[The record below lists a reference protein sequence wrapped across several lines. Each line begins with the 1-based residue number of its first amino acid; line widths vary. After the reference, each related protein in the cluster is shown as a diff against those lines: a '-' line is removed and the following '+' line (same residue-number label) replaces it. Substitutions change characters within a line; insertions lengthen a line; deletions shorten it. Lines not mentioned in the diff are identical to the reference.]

1 MIQTT
6 NYKLNKIELVDSPAD
21 ITVLNVNW
29 DKIDTELNNLSN
41 NKFDKSGGTISG
53 AVTVNGTLT
62 TNSLVNIGE
71 YKLKVDITKGQTP
84 IEAKYATIGIY
95 DNSLSEGYRL
105 GRIQYGISTNN
116 TASMA
121 MYVNRPND
129 AESEDSCGLL
139 AQWLNGTTAR
149 ISVTHHPETASSDK
163 SVATTY
169 WVRNLKATASQYGLV
184 KLADETAILN
194 ESNESALTVDK
205 AYEINDFRRMETAY
219 SVGDKVNCTFNFGL
233 FLECTTAG
241 TTSAGTLDT
250 RNVTHAQVITDGTC
264 QWTVRTHVK
273 SVNGNVPDANGN
285 IKVKNLTS
293 TEIFANTDLN
303 DIKEIGE
310 YFCYMDPTA
319 TSLLNCPTQYAFT
332 LTVRKGTIL
341 QQELRNWLGYGVWRR
356 SYYDWGNGNVGWTNW
371 ISEEQNIKGVVLAA
385 FFPVG
390 SIYMSAD
397 ANFNPNTSWGGT
409 WQKIENRFLL
419 GSGSKAV
426 GATGGE
432 ENVTLTEAQMPAHSH
447 ARNTLDFS
455 GELYGIRTVFPF
467 LDQNP
472 SSGTFSSEPYD
483 PDRTAQY
490 ATNASDGNGINA
502 YNFSFLASR
511 NTWGEVAWSGGGQ
524 AHNNMPPYEVVTIWK
539 RVG

>member
-29 DKIDTELNNLSN
+29 DKIDTELKNLSD

-84 IEAKYATIGIY
+84 TEAKYATIGIY

-129 AESEDSCGLL
+129 DESEDSCGLL

-149 ISVTHHPETASSDK
+149 ISVTHHPETASNDK

-194 ESNESALTVDK
+194 ESDESALTVDK
-205 AYEINDFRRMETAY
+205 AYELNDFRRMETAY
-219 SVGDKVNCTFNFGL
+219 SVGDKVNCAFNFGL

-241 TTSAGTLDT
+241 TTSADTLDT
-250 RNVTHAQVITDGTC
+250 RNITHGQVITDGTC
-264 QWTVRTHVK
+264 QWTVRTPVK

-285 IKVKNLTS
+285 IKVPTTDTAQIKQIVL
-293 TEIFANTDLN
+293 NT
-303 DIKEIGE
+303 
-310 YFCYMDPTA
+310 
-319 TSLLNCPTQYAFT
+319 
-332 LTVRKGTIL
+332 
-341 QQELRNWLGYGVWRR
+341 
-356 SYYDWGNGNVGWTNW
+356 
-371 ISEEQNIKGVVLAA
+371 
-385 FFPVG
+385 FFPIG
-390 SIYMSAD
+390 SIYMD
-397 ANFNPNTSWGGT
+397 ATGNINPNTQFGGT
-409 WQKIENRFLL
+409 WAKIENRFLL
-419 GSGSKAV
+419 GSGTKSI

-432 ENVTLTEAQMPAHSH
+432 ENVTLTYNQMPPHTHGVGSI
-447 ARNTLDFS
+447 T
-455 GELYGIRTVFPF
+455 GYGI
-467 LDQNP
+467 L
-472 SSGTFSSEPYD
+472 
-483 PDRTAQY
+483 
-490 ATNASDGNGINA
+490 GNGQNDKWGIFYEASGVFNLAGGYKGYPSESSYLNDRKTRAEFNFANNRWGDTDNA
-502 YNFSFLASR
+502 
-511 NTWGEVAWSGGGQ
+511 GSGW
-524 AHNNMPPYEVVTIWK
+524 AHNNMPPYQVVTVW
-539 RVG
+539 RRTA

>member
-139 AQWLNGTTAR
+139 AQWLNGTMAR
-149 ISVTHHPETASSDK
+149 ISVTHHPETASNDK

-169 WVRNLKATASQYGLV
+169 WVRNLKATTSQYGLV

-194 ESNESALTVDK
+194 ESDESALTVDK
-205 AYEINDFRRMETAY
+205 AYELNDFRRKETAY
-219 SVGDKVNCTFNFGL
+219 AVGDKVNCAFNFGL

-285 IKVKNLTS
+285 IEVPTTD
-293 TEIFANTDLN
+293 TEQIKQIVLNT
-303 DIKEIGE
+303 
-310 YFCYMDPTA
+310 
-319 TSLLNCPTQYAFT
+319 
-332 LTVRKGTIL
+332 
-341 QQELRNWLGYGVWRR
+341 
-356 SYYDWGNGNVGWTNW
+356 
-371 ISEEQNIKGVVLAA
+371 
-385 FFPVG
+385 FFPIG
-390 SIYMSAD
+390 SIYMD
-397 ANFNPNTSWGGT
+397 ATGNIDPNTQFGGT
-409 WQKIENRFLL
+409 WAKIENRFLL
-419 GSGSKAV
+419 ASGTKSI
-426 GATGGE
+426 GATGGSE
-432 ENVTLTEAQMPAHSH
+432 TVTLTTDQIPSHSH
-447 ARNTLDFS
+447 GAGTINFKGQMLHNKTEDQSTVDQEFTNDSGAVTTQIVRSTNIHQKNTAYVANGWGGFVFEGSKGRS
-455 GELYGIRTVFPF
+455 GETAKTG
-467 LDQNP
+467 
-472 SSGTFSSEPYD
+472 SGE
-483 PDRTAQY
+483 
-490 ATNASDGNGINA
+490 
-502 YNFSFLASR
+502 
-511 NTWGEVAWSGGGQ
+511 
-524 AHNNMPPYEVVTIWK
+524 AHDNMPPYEVVNVWK
-539 RVG
+539 RTA

>member
-29 DKIDTELNNLSN
+29 DKIDTELKNLSD

-84 IEAKYATIGIY
+84 TEAKYATIGIY

-149 ISVTHHPETASSDK
+149 ISVTHHPETTSNDK

-194 ESNESALTVDK
+194 ESDESALTVDK
-205 AYEINDFRRMETAY
+205 AYELNDFRRMETAY
-219 SVGDKVNCTFNFGL
+219 SVGDKVNCAFNFGL

-285 IKVKNLTS
+285 ITVPT
-293 TEIFANTDLN
+293 TDANT
-303 DIKEIGE
+303 IK
-310 YFCYMDPTA
+310 
-319 TSLLNCPTQYAFT
+319 
-332 LTVRKGTIL
+332 R
-341 QQELRNWLGYGVWRR
+341 
-356 SYYDWGNGNVGWTNW
+356 
-371 ISEEQNIKGVVLAA
+371 VVLDT

-390 SIYMSAD
+390 SIYMD
-397 ANFNPNTSWGGT
+397 ATGNVNPNNQFGGT
-409 WQKIENRFLL
+409 WAKIENRFLY
-419 GSGSKAV
+419 GSGSKGI
-426 GATGGE
+426 GATGGAE
-432 ENVTLTEAQMPAHSH
+432 TVTLNTNQIPSHNHSLSGVRSAGGFGTGKTRRTDNVSAEYPAWGVFSKTGTAVNTSNGAEASGREINFDIS
-447 ARNTLDFS
+447 RN
-455 GELYGIRTVFPF
+455 V
-467 LDQNP
+467 
-472 SSGTFSSEPYD
+472 SGTS
-483 PDRTAQY
+483 
-490 ATNASDGNGINA
+490 GNQ
-502 YNFSFLASR
+502 
-511 NTWGEVAWSGGGQ
+511 GGGGS
-524 AHNNMPPYEVVTIWK
+524 HENMPPYVVVAIWK
-539 RVG
+539 RTA

>member
-139 AQWLNGTTAR
+139 AQWLNGTMAR
-149 ISVTHHPETASSDK
+149 ISVTHHPETASNDK

-169 WVRNLKATASQYGLV
+169 WVRNLKATTSQYGLV

-194 ESNESALTVDK
+194 ESDESALTVDK
-205 AYEINDFRRMETAY
+205 AYELNDFRRKETAY
-219 SVGDKVNCTFNFGL
+219 AVGDKVNCAFNFGL

-250 RNVTHAQVITDGTC
+250 RNVTQAQVITDGT
-264 QWTVRTHVK
+264 
-273 SVNGNVPDANGN
+273 
-285 IKVKNLTS
+285 
-293 TEIFANTDLN
+293 
-303 DIKEIGE
+303 
-310 YFCYMDPTA
+310 
-319 TSLLNCPTQYAFT
+319 
-332 LTVRKGTIL
+332 
-341 QQELRNWLGYGVWRR
+341 
-356 SYYDWGNGNVGWTNW
+356 
-371 ISEEQNIKGVVLAA
+371 
-385 FFPVG
+385 
-390 SIYMSAD
+390 
-397 ANFNPNTSWGGT
+397 
-409 WQKIENRFLL
+409 
-419 GSGSKAV
+419 
-426 GATGGE
+426 
-432 ENVTLTEAQMPAHSH
+432 
-447 ARNTLDFS
+447 
-455 GELYGIRTVFPF
+455 
-467 LDQNP
+467 
-472 SSGTFSSEPYD
+472 
-483 PDRTAQY
+483 
-490 ATNASDGNGINA
+490 
-502 YNFSFLASR
+502 
-511 NTWGEVAWSGGGQ
+511 
-524 AHNNMPPYEVVTIWK
+524 
-539 RVG
+539 

>member
-29 DKIDTELNNLSN
+29 DKIDTELKNLSD

-84 IEAKYATIGIY
+84 SEAKYATIGIY

-149 ISVTHHPETASSDK
+149 ISVTHHPETASNDK

-194 ESNESALTVDK
+194 ESDESALTVDK
-205 AYEINDFRRMETAY
+205 AYELNDFRRKGTAY
-219 SVGDKVNCTFNFGL
+219 SVGDKVNCAFNFGL

-241 TTSAGTLDT
+241 TTSAGMLDT
-250 RNVTHAQVITDGTC
+250 RNITHGQVITDGTV

-273 SVNGNVPDANGN
+273 SVNGNVADANGN
-285 IKVKNLTS
+285 ITVPT
-293 TEIFANTDLN
+293 TDANT
-303 DIKEIGE
+303 IK
-310 YFCYMDPTA
+310 
-319 TSLLNCPTQYAFT
+319 Q
-332 LTVRKGTIL
+332 
-341 QQELRNWLGYGVWRR
+341 
-356 SYYDWGNGNVGWTNW
+356 
-371 ISEEQNIKGVVLAA
+371 VVLDT

-390 SIYMSAD
+390 SIYMD
-397 ANFNPNTSWGGT
+397 ATGQIDPNSQFGGT
-409 WQKIENRFLL
+409 WAKIENRFLY

-426 GATGGE
+426 GATGGS
-432 ENVTLTEAQMPAHSH
+432 ENVTLTLAQIPSHNHGVGTINMQGSMRAEDDVEQAVVDNPYNVVSGAITSHSANH
-447 ARNTLDFS
+447 SKIHMKDRKAYGWDGFTFDGSKNRS
-455 GELYGIRTVFPF
+455 GSTANAG
-467 LDQNP
+467 
-472 SSGTFSSEPYD
+472 SGNSHT
-483 PDRTAQY
+483 
-490 ATNASDGNGINA
+490 
-502 YNFSFLASR
+502 
-511 NTWGEVAWSGGGQ
+511 
-524 AHNNMPPYEVVTIWK
+524 NMPPYLVVTIWK
-539 RVG
+539 RTA

>member
-149 ISVTHHPETASSDK
+149 ISVTHHPETASNDK

-184 KLADETAILN
+184 
-194 ESNESALTVDK
+194 
-205 AYEINDFRRMETAY
+205 
-219 SVGDKVNCTFNFGL
+219 
-233 FLECTTAG
+233 
-241 TTSAGTLDT
+241 
-250 RNVTHAQVITDGTC
+250 
-264 QWTVRTHVK
+264 
-273 SVNGNVPDANGN
+273 
-285 IKVKNLTS
+285 
-293 TEIFANTDLN
+293 
-303 DIKEIGE
+303 
-310 YFCYMDPTA
+310 
-319 TSLLNCPTQYAFT
+319 
-332 LTVRKGTIL
+332 
-341 QQELRNWLGYGVWRR
+341 
-356 SYYDWGNGNVGWTNW
+356 
-371 ISEEQNIKGVVLAA
+371 
-385 FFPVG
+385 
-390 SIYMSAD
+390 
-397 ANFNPNTSWGGT
+397 
-409 WQKIENRFLL
+409 
-419 GSGSKAV
+419 
-426 GATGGE
+426 
-432 ENVTLTEAQMPAHSH
+432 
-447 ARNTLDFS
+447 
-455 GELYGIRTVFPF
+455 
-467 LDQNP
+467 
-472 SSGTFSSEPYD
+472 
-483 PDRTAQY
+483 
-490 ATNASDGNGINA
+490 
-502 YNFSFLASR
+502 
-511 NTWGEVAWSGGGQ
+511 
-524 AHNNMPPYEVVTIWK
+524 
-539 RVG
+539 

>member
-116 TASMA
+116 TASMV

-149 ISVTHHPETASSDK
+149 ISVTHHPETASNDK

-205 AYEINDFRRMETAY
+205 AYELNDFRRKETAY
-219 SVGDKVNCTFNFGL
+219 TVGDKVNCAFNFGL

-241 TTSAGTLDT
+241 TTSADTLDT
-250 RNVTHAQVITDGTC
+250 RNVTHGQTITDGTC

-273 SVNGNVPDANGN
+273 SVNGNVPDASGN
-285 IKVKNLTS
+285 ITVPT
-293 TEIFANTDLN
+293 TDANT
-303 DIKEIGE
+303 IK
-310 YFCYMDPTA
+310 
-319 TSLLNCPTQYAFT
+319 Q
-332 LTVRKGTIL
+332 
-341 QQELRNWLGYGVWRR
+341 
-356 SYYDWGNGNVGWTNW
+356 
-371 ISEEQNIKGVVLAA
+371 VVLDT

-390 SIYMSAD
+390 SIYMD
-397 ANFNPNTSWGGT
+397 ATGNVDPNNQFGGT
-409 WQKIENRFLL
+409 WAKIENRFLL
-419 GSGSKAV
+419 ASGTKAV

-432 ENVTLTEAQMPAHSH
+432 ENVTLTHDQMPPHTHGVGSISGYG
-447 ARNTLDFS
+447 TL
-455 GELYGIRTVFPF
+455 
-467 LDQNP
+467 
-472 SSGTFSSEPYD
+472 
-483 PDRTAQY
+483 
-490 ATNASDGNGINA
+490 GNGANDRWGLFYEASGVFNSVGDYKGYPSDLGYLNDRRYRVEFNFANNRWGDTANA
-502 YNFSFLASR
+502 
-511 NTWGEVAWSGGGQ
+511 GSGW
-524 AHNNMPPYEVVTIWK
+524 AHNNMPPYQVVTVW
-539 RVG
+539 RRTA